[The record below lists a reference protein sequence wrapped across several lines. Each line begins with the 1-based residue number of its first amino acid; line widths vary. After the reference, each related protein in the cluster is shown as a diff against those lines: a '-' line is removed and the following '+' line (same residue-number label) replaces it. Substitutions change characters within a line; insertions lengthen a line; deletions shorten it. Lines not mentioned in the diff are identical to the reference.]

1 MAVHLLREI
10 ERLKKQV
17 ILLSGAVETNVES
30 AVRSIEKRDIGIA
43 RQVIDSDYQIDQWE
57 IDVEEECLKLLAL
70 YQPVAIDLRFI
81 VAVLK
86 INSDLERIGDEAVNI
101 SERSIRINSQPKP
114 AGFFDFPAIFRKVQI
129 MLNKSLDALV
139 NLDAS
144 SAREVLSS
152 DDEIDEMVH
161 QTFHQVKSEIR
172 QHPDQVDPLIESLRV
187 CRHLER
193 IADHATNIA
202 EDIIYMIEGRI
213 VRHGHEK

>member
-10 ERLKKQV
+10 DRLKKQV
-17 ILLSGAVETNVES
+17 ILLLGEVEKSVEN
-30 AVRSIEKRDIGIA
+30 AVRSIEKRDSCA
-43 RQVIDSDYQIDQWE
+43 AQHVIDSDHRIDQQE
-57 IDVEEECLKLLAL
+57 IDVEEECLKILAL

-86 INSDLERIGDEAVNI
+86 INSDLERIGDEAANI
-101 SERSIRINSQPKP
+101 SERSLRINSQPKP

-129 MLNKSLDALV
+129 MLKKSLDALV
-139 NLDAS
+139 NLDAGT
-144 SAREVLSS
+144 ARDVLAS
-152 DDEIDEMVH
+152 DDEVDEMVH
-161 QTFHQVKSEIR
+161 QTFRQVKAEIR
-172 QHPDQVDPLIESLRV
+172 LHPDQVDPLIESMRV

>member
-17 ILLSGAVETNVES
+17 ILLSGAVETNVEN

-43 RQVIDSDYQIDQWE
+43 RRVIDSDSRIDQWE

-161 QTFHQVKSEIR
+161 QTFHQVKSEIQ
-172 QHPDQVDPLIESLRV
+172 QHPAQVDPLIESLRV